1 MPKFIVHSPIGY
13 CFGVSKALE
22 KTRETILNNRD
33 KQIVLYRPLVH
44 NKYTESKLLEYEN
57 VSIYKSD
64 KAYDKDAIFIFSAH
78 GMNEDDKAFLKNNN
92 YINYIDTTCPF
103 LEETKDKIL
112 SYLSEDKK
120 VVFVGKTNHPE
131 TKFITSISKKIKFY
145 DVKNLKEITFKED
158 EYVIPQSTI
167 SKNDFD
173 ILKEKIPNKDHLLT
187 ICRQCLY
194 RWEQSLKVENSNSL
208 CFLVCGDSSSSNSI
222 EFYNLLVS
230 KGYLTYFVQNEE
242 EATKLKNELSKYETV
257 HVVSATSFPK
267 ELVDSIVSILES

>member
-1 MPKFIVHSPIGY
+1 MTIEQFYRLIFCITAFILGA
-13 CFGVSKALE
+13 CFGSFSG
-22 KTRETILNNRD
+22 
-33 KQIVLYRPLVH
+33 VLICRLPAG
-44 NKYTESKLLEYEN
+44 EN
-57 VSIYKSD
+57 I
-64 KAYDKDAIFIFSAH
+64 A
-78 GMNEDDKAFLKNNN
+78 
-92 YINYIDTTCPF
+92 
-103 LEETKDKIL
+103 TKPSHCD
-112 SYLSEDKK
+112 SC
-120 VVFVGKTNHPE
+120 G
-131 TKFITSISKKIKFY
+131 KKIKFY
-145 DVKNLKEITFKED
+145 DVKNLIEVTFKED

-173 ILKEKIPNKDHLLT
+173 ILKEKIPNKDQLLT

-194 RWEQSLKVENSNSL
+194 RWEQSLKVEKSNSL